1 MASRLELQ
9 AELERILGS
18 ENVYYQP
25 PESTKIVY
33 PAIVYE
39 RSDIKSDHAD
49 DSCYI
54 QQHYYRVTF
63 ISYDQD
69 NDVVE
74 LLSKIKT
81 ARYIRHYVVDKLYH
95 DTFTIAY

>member
-1 MASRLELQ
+1 MSNRLKLQ

-39 RSDIKSDHAD
+39 RSDINSKYAD
-49 DSCYI
+49 DSHYI
-54 QQHYYRVTF
+54 QDDYYRVTF
-63 ISYDQD
+63 VSSNPDSDI
-69 NDVVE
+69 VE
-74 LLSKIKT
+74 SLSKMKSS
-81 ARYIRHYVVDKLYH
+81 RYVRHYVVDNLYH